1 MPRLY
6 GKILRGR
13 TFLGSEV
20 RASRDLSFSY
30 ARSTQ
35 RGPAAGG
42 DYRVRTVAGLGR
54 RRDRQDS
61 RGNLPDRPLDR
72 PRHSAAAHSGCHVHE
87 QSGGRDAAARQIAAR
102 PVAEEVPEI
111 STFHSLCVRI
121 LRRHIKRLGYPE
133 KFAIYDQG
141 DQDGLAGQ
149 ILREINVPT
158 AQLRPSD
165 LLYRISLWK
174 SRGIR
179 PDQAVTVAATDR
191 EHLAAIAYRRYQR
204 ALRLAGAVDFD
215 DLLLLT
221 EDLFQQFP
229 QARRAEAGRFDHIL
243 VDEYQDTNASQYRIL
258 LSLAVGH
265 RNLCVVGDDDQSIYG
280 WRGADVRHILRFT
293 DDWPDARIVRLE
305 ENYRCTQA
313 ILEWANRLIRH
324 NRVRHDKTLQAARPG
339 GEKPRVLQ
347 FRDETEEAEQIVG
360 DVARRLARGDCT
372 PGDFAILFRTNEQP
386 RSFETELRRAQIPYV
401 LIGGMSFFD
410 RKEVRDLLAYLRV
423 LVAPQDE
430 PSLLRIINTP
440 PRGIGPQAVQAVLQ
454 EAVGRGCPVW
464 DVLPTA
470 DRLAGVSGAAAES
483 IHAFVRLVRD
493 FQRRA
498 AKSPL
503 TACVQDLIREV
514 GYEAEIQ
521 RRYGKDVDA
530 VQARWRTVEEVVN
543 SLSDYAARAPQPS
556 LRAFLDEIQ
565 LTSRDQ
571 ETDKQQQLRRNAVVL
586 LTLHMPRGWSSLR
599 CTWSVWKRGCC
610 RIAAASNPKAT
621 RSMKSAGCVTSASR
635 ALRNA
640 SRCRSP

>member
-1 MPRLY
+1 MLAQLNAAQRQAVTTESGPLLVLAGAGTGKTRVVTCRIARLIDR
-6 GKILRGR
+6 GVPPQRILAVTFTNKAAGEMLQRVKSLLGR
-13 TFLGSEV
+13 AQKKSPK
-20 RASRDLSFSY
+20 SR
-30 ARSTQ
+30 RST
-35 RGPAAGG
+35 RCACVFCGVTSNDWDTPRSSRSTIKAIRMAWPA
-42 DYRVRTVAGLGR
+42 RV
-54 RRDRQDS
+54 
-61 RGNLPDRPLDR
+61 
-72 PRHSAAAHSGCHVHE
+72 
-87 QSGGRDAAARQIAAR
+87 
-102 PVAEEVPEI
+102 
-111 STFHSLCVRI
+111 
-121 LRRHIKRLGYPE
+121 
-133 KFAIYDQG
+133 
-141 DQDGLAGQ
+141 
-149 ILREINVPT
+149 LREINVPT

-229 QARRAEAGRFDHIL
+229 QARRAEAGRFDHLL

-339 GEKPRVLQ
+339 GDKPRVLQ

-360 DVARRLARGDCT
+360 EVARRLARGDCT

-386 RSFETELRRAQIPYV
+386 RSFETELRRAQVPYV

-423 LVAPQDE
+423 LVTPQDE

-470 DRLAGVSGAAAES
+470 GRLAGVSGAAAES

-530 VQARWRTVEEVVN
+530 VQARSRTVEEVVN

-565 LTSRDQ
+565 LNSREQ
-571 ETDKQQQLRRNAVVL
+571 ETDKQQQLRRDAVVL
-586 LTLHMPRGWSSLR
+586 LTLHSAKGLEFPQVYLVGMEEGLLPHRRSLESEGDSIDEER
-599 CTWSVWKRGCC
+599 
-610 RIAAASNPKAT
+610 
-621 RSMKSAGCVTSASR
+621 GCVTSASR